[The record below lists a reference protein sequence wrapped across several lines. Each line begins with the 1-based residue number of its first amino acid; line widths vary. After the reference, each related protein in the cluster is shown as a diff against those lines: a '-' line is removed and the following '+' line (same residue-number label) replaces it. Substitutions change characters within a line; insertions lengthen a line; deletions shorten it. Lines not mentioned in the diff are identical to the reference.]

1 MGRMFLQKNTL
12 SEKEKEILQLLTWGR
27 TNKEIASSL
36 RVSPETVKM
45 TLKNIFRKL
54 GVENRTQAAVLA
66 IKEQLNVRAQE
77 IGRPCHETLCSNPLS
92 PRRRDLF

>member
-27 TNKEIASSL
+27 TNKEIAGAL
-36 RVSPETVKM
+36 RVSPETIKM

-66 IKEQLNVRAQE
+66 VKEQLNGRA
-77 IGRPCHETLCSNPLS
+77 
-92 PRRRDLF
+92 

>member
-12 SEKEKEILQLLTWGR
+12 SEKEKEILQLLTCGR

-36 RVSPETVKM
+36 RLSPETVKM

-66 IKEQLNVRAQE
+66 VKERLTGGSYFISNKAGAVLEPRLKKNSRAL
-77 IGRPCHETLCSNPLS
+77 P
-92 PRRRDLF
+92 

>member
-1 MGRMFLQKNTL
+1 MRRMFLQDNSL
-12 SEKEKEILQLLTWGR
+12 SKKEKQILQLLTCGG
-27 TNKEIASSL
+27 TNKEIAGAL

-66 IKEQLNVRAQE
+66 VKEKMLTQ
-77 IGRPCHETLCSNPLS
+77 T
-92 PRRRDLF
+92 F

>member
-1 MGRMFLQKNTL
+1 MDRIFLQKNTL
-12 SEKEKEILQLLTWGR
+12 SKKEREILQLLTWGR
-27 TNKEIASSL
+27 TNKEIAGVL

-66 IKEQLNVRAQE
+66 IKEKVTQASE
-77 IGRPCHETLCSNPLS
+77 S
-92 PRRRDLF
+92 

>member
-1 MGRMFLQKNTL
+1 MGRTFLQVDSL
-12 SEKEKEILQLLTWGR
+12 SEREREIVQLLIRGW
-27 TNKEIASSL
+27 TNKEIADAL

-66 IKEQLNVRAQE
+66 VKERLTEAV
-77 IGRPCHETLCSNPLS
+77 
-92 PRRRDLF
+92 

>member
-1 MGRMFLQKNTL
+1 MGRMLRYRNTL
-12 SEKEKEILQLLTWGR
+12 SKKELEILQLLSCGR
-27 TNKEIASSL
+27 TNKEIAGAL

-66 IKEQLNVRAQE
+66 VKEQLNVRA
-77 IGRPCHETLCSNPLS
+77 
-92 PRRRDLF
+92 

>member
-1 MGRMFLQKNTL
+1 MGRIFLQSNTL
-12 SEKEKEILQLLTWGR
+12 SKKEKEILQLLTWGR
-27 TNKEIASSL
+27 TNKEIAGAL

-66 IKEQLNVRAQE
+66 VKERMTQTSEA
-77 IGRPCHETLCSNPLS
+77 
-92 PRRRDLF
+92 

>member
-1 MGRMFLQKNTL
+1 MGRMSLQRNIL

-27 TNKEIASSL
+27 TNKEIASAL

-66 IKEQLNVRAQE
+66 VKEQLKVSA
-77 IGRPCHETLCSNPLS
+77 
-92 PRRRDLF
+92 

>member
-1 MGRMFLQKNTL
+1 MGRMLIQNNSL
-12 SEKEKEILQLLTWGR
+12 SKKEKQILQLLTCGG
-27 TNKEIASSL
+27 TNKEIAGAL

-66 IKEQLNVRAQE
+66 VKERLTGASYLISKKASAVLE
-77 IGRPCHETLCSNPLS
+77 
-92 PRRRDLF
+92 PRLKRE